1 MPLYEPS
8 RVPCG
13 GELSAKGKLIVSF
26 VALAALVGVAALGS
40 IFYSGLTPRVVVPV
54 AGFVMAIA
62 VWEFAA
68 RFNTV
73 AAPSDEERTRR
84 AESENAGDAGIKLL
98 QILMIALG
106 FIFVLNVVTFVVEAW
121 KGVLDPDDLRRFV
134 PKALFAFALIGYIL
148 KKIGSKT
155 RF

>member
-1 MPLYEPS
+1 
-8 RVPCG
+8 
-13 GELSAKGKLIVSF
+13 
-26 VALAALVGVAALGS
+26 
-40 IFYSGLTPRVVVPV
+40 
-54 AGFVMAIA
+54 MAIA

-121 KGVLDPDDLRRFV
+121 KGVLDPDDLRRLV

-155 RF
+155 QF